1 MIEFELQYQER
12 LVSDQKQFNYQCR
25 CSFLE
30 VNLNLN
36 FFIKLPEIAMSLSLN
51 AANEFLPSTFVL
63 CFKTDIQWANWEFTQ
78 SYPGEPWGRH
88 MMLSSMLSSVSSCF
102 MLINYNYDLVQMIV
116 DEGWFQQC
124 TIYWESDWG
133 IHH

>member
-1 MIEFELQYQER
+1 M
-12 LVSDQKQFNYQCR
+12 SDQKQFNYQCR

-36 FFIKLPEIAMSLSLN
+36 FFIKLPKIAMSLSLN
-51 AANEFLPSTFVL
+51 VANVFLLSTFVL
-63 CFKTDIQWANWEFTQ
+63 CFKTDIQWTNWEFTQ
-78 SYPGEPWGRH
+78 SYPAEPWGRR
-88 MMLSSMLSSVSSCF
+88 MLLSSMVQILIAALFYVFSFSSYF
-102 MLINYNYDLVQMIV
+102 MIINYNYDLVQMIV